1 MLNESKLLLIH
12 NNIDIEPNHL
22 PLKIRWLMKTGHWKY
37 IFSDSEAKCWLFL
50 SVWRSWRLWLV
61 TWLSNG
67 ANHKLA
73 IMIMNCLLTSLPS
86 PASGCLCI
94 LPTCFSQPGLQRWS
108 PADVAR
114 LHPDVSSSFQRV
126 QAMSSQQ
133 LTDCWYE
140 TDKEE
145 KLV

>member
-1 MLNESKLLLIH
+1 M
-12 NNIDIEPNHL
+12 
-22 PLKIRWLMKTGHWKY
+22 
-37 IFSDSEAKCWLFL
+37 
-50 SVWRSWRLWLV
+50 SVWLSWRLWLE

-67 ANHKLA
+67 ITIYLL
-73 IMIMNCLLTSLPS
+73 MIMNCLLTSLPS
-86 PASGCLCI
+86 PSSGCLCI

-108 PADVAR
+108 LADVAR

-140 TDKEE
+140 TDKEK